1 MQKQYYY
8 QLQWPKD
15 NLFISCYV
23 HELYNYRYHW
33 HDSDYEIDI
42 LLNGKAE
49 FCSGQNTYY
58 LEEDDV
64 ILINPGTWHASFS
77 REENSRAL
85 VLRFSESAFKTFL
98 KRDEQFCFLLP
109 PSDEKTRNNRPYKKL
124 RYYAALLLSSIEQE
138 EPFQKFNSKAAI
150 EMILSTVCQSGYRI
164 EKVTEPNQKTRQIVE
179 RIVQFMGQHYTEK
192 LSLDDVG
199 QYAHYNR
206 TYVSTL
212 FKNTMGINFH
222 DYLTRLRLSNAIFQ
236 LAVTDKNIT
245 QIAIDCG
252 FSDLKTFNHRF
263 RDIFGYLPT
272 EYRQRLNPECI
283 MHLWEHQVYISPEN
297 PKIANKLNEFL
308 SIL

>member
-8 QLQWPKD
+8 QMQWPKD
-15 NLFISCYV
+15 NLFVSCYA

-42 LLNGKAE
+42 LLNGRAE
-49 FCSGQNTYY
+49 FCSGQTTYY
-58 LEEDDV
+58 LGENDV

-98 KRDEQFCFLLP
+98 KRDERFHFLLP
-109 PSDEKTRNNRPYKKL
+109 PSDEQTRNSRVYKRL
-124 RYYAALLLSSIEQE
+124 RYYAAMLLFSMAQE
-138 EPFQKFNSKAAI
+138 GTFQKLDSRAAF
-150 EMILSTVCQSGYRI
+150 EMILSTVCQTRYQI
-164 EKVTEPNQKTRQIVE
+164 EKAAEPNQRTRQTVE
-179 RIVQFMGQHYTEK
+179 RLVRFMEQHYAEK

-199 QYAHYNR
+199 QYTHYNR

-212 FKNTMGINFH
+212 FKNSMGINFH
-222 DYLTRLRLSNAIFQ
+222 DYLTRIRLSNAIFQ
-236 LAVTDKNIT
+236 LAVTGKNIT

-263 RDIFGYLPT
+263 RDIFGYLPA
-272 EYRQRLNPECI
+272 EYRQRLNPDHI
-283 MHLWEHQVYISPEN
+283 MQLQDQQVYVSPED
-297 PKIANKLNEFL
+297 PGIAEKLNEFL
-308 SIL
+308 SVL